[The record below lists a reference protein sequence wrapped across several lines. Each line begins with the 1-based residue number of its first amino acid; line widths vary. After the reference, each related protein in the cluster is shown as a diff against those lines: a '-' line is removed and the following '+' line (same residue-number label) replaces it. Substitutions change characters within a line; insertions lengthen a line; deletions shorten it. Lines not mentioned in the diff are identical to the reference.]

1 MRPLR
6 ILLDFLT
13 YDGTPPTNNP
23 EDETRSKR
31 RVEETNVSNAV
42 RNQLQIPAPTTAQMI
57 PLAAA
62 TCNYLAI
69 YTDQPISINI
79 NGDSQAIALT
89 PQLATK
95 PCPVFY
101 LRGTITSLTVSNA
114 GTVLANVDV
123 RSVAV

>member
-1 MRPLR
+1 MTPLR
-6 ILLDFLT
+6 VLLDFLT

-23 EDETRSKR
+23 VDETRSHRK
-31 RVEETNVSNAV
+31 VEELNVSQTS
-42 RNQLQIPAPTTAQMI
+42 RSQLQVAPATVNQVV

-69 YTDQPISINI
+69 FTDQQITISM
-79 NGDSQAIALT
+79 NGAAAITLT

-95 PCPVFY
+95 KCPIFY
-101 LRGTITSLTVSNA
+101 VRGTITSLTVSNA